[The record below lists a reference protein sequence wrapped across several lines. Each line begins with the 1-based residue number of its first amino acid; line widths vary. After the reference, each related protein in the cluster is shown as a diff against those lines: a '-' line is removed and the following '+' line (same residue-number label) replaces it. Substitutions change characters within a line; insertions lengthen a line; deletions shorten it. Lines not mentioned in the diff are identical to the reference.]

1 MPQRNSFATVGV
13 GREMG
18 ERHKAGGSKKKREG
32 CQRKVRS
39 WKLAL
44 GIKLLLTY

>member
-18 ERHKAGGSKKKREG
+18 ERHKAGGSKKRERG
-32 CQRKVRS
+32 VRE
-39 WKLAL
+39 KLGA
-44 GIKLLLTY
+44 GN